1 VSRKHI
7 RRPHFPLGEV
17 ALGHERAGSALAIA
31 IMPKLKVYR
40 TPIGFH
46 DAYVAAPSM
55 KAALKAW
62 GTTKNLFSRGAAE
75 LVTDA
80 KLTKE
85 PLARPGEVIKLARGS
100 AAEHRK
106 AVGSSDR
113 AASNGKTAPEPKPAK
128 RRPRPNR
135 KPLEKTEQ
143 ALSAGRQRHERALA
157 DIDRRLDALQARR
170 RELVKQQEG
179 EIAGL
184 EEELAERE
192 SAYRRALDKW
202 EA

>member
-1 VSRKHI
+1 
-7 RRPHFPLGEV
+7 
-17 ALGHERAGSALAIA
+17 
-31 IMPKLKVYR
+31 MPKLKVYR

-75 LVTDA
+75 MVTDP
-80 KLTKE
+80 KLTNE

-106 AVGSSDR
+106 AAGSGDKAVGK
-113 AASNGKTAPEPKPAK
+113 GKAVAEPKPVK
-128 RRPRPNR
+128 RPPRPDR
-135 KPLEKTEQ
+135 KPLEKAEQ
-143 ALSAGRQRHERALA
+143 ALSATRQRHERVRA
-157 DIDRRLDALQARR
+157 DIDRRLDELQAKR
-170 RELVKQQEG
+170 RELVKTQES
-179 EIAGL
+179 EMADL
-184 EEELAERE
+184 EKERDARE
-192 SAYRRALDKW
+192 TAYHRALDKW

>member
-1 VSRKHI
+1 
-7 RRPHFPLGEV
+7 
-17 ALGHERAGSALAIA
+17 
-31 IMPKLKVYR
+31 MPKLKVYR

-85 PLARPGEVIKLARGS
+85 PLARPGEVIKRARGS

-106 AVGSSDR
+106 AAES
-113 AASNGKTAPEPKPAK
+113 GKETSGEGKAAPERKSL
-128 RRPRPNR
+128 RRPPRPDR
-135 KPLEKTEQ
+135 KPLEKAEQ
-143 ALSAGRQRHERALA
+143 ALSAARQRHERDRAEV
-157 DIDRRLDALQARR
+157 DRRLEALQAKR
-170 RELVKQQEG
+170 RELVKTPES
-179 EIAGL
+179 EIADL
-184 EEELAERE
+184 EKERYARE
-192 SAYRRALDKW
+192 AAYHRALDKW

>member
-1 VSRKHI
+1 
-7 RRPHFPLGEV
+7 
-17 ALGHERAGSALAIA
+17 
-31 IMPKLKVYR
+31 MPKLKVYR

-62 GTTKNLFSRGAAE
+62 GTEKNLFTRGAAE
-75 LVTDA
+75 LVTDP

-85 PLARPGEVIKLARGS
+85 PLASPGEVIKRPRGS

-106 AVGSSDR
+106 AAGSAKRPAGDPKS
-113 AASNGKTAPEPKPAK
+113 TPERKPAK
-128 RRPRPNR
+128 RKPLPDR
-135 KPLEKTEQ
+135 KPLETAEQ
-143 ALSAGRQRHERALA
+143 ALSAAREKYDRDLA
-157 DIDRRLDALQARR
+157 DIDDQLAALQEKRHKLARAQGTDIDR
-170 RELVKQQEG
+170 
-179 EIAGL
+179 L
-184 EEELAERE
+184 EKERDARE